1 MSPISHSDEK
11 SGSGARTSMSK
22 AKEFDPKNYR
32 DNPTAIAQYLTE
44 IIDKN
49 DLDKLMNAINSVMR
63 AQNVVRLSKSMAIR
77 RRALY
82 SLFGGEVDPR
92 FGRVLSLFA
101 ALGVRLVVKPL
112 PAREKRPRPKLGRP
126 PGFSR
131 RPSRVS
137 E

>member
-1 MSPISHSDEK
+1 
-11 SGSGARTSMSK
+11 MSK
-22 AKEFDPKNYR
+22 EKEFDPRNYR

-44 IIDKN
+44 ILEKN
-49 DLDKLMNAINSVMR
+49 DFDMLLDAINSVMR

-82 SLFGGEVDPR
+82 SLFGGVVDPR

-101 ALGVRLVVKPL
+101 ALGVRLVVKPV
-112 PAREKRPRPKLGRP
+112 PAKEKPPRPKLGRP
-126 PGFSR
+126 PGSSSR

>member
-1 MSPISHSDEK
+1 
-11 SGSGARTSMSK
+11 MSK
-22 AKEFDPKNYR
+22 AKEFVPKNYR

-44 IIDKN
+44 IIEKN
-49 DLDKLMNAINSVMR
+49 DLDKLTNAINSVMR

-112 PAREKRPRPKLGRP
+112 PAREKPPRPKLGRP
-126 PGFSR
+126 PASSR